1 MKQYT
6 EIIDWMEVW
15 EFSKQFILPNIG
27 LFLFW
32 TVLFVLLGLIL
43 SIVLNIVLYRKN
55 FFDRDKKYYNWI
67 VKLWIPYL
75 VIVFLYFFSMIGL
88 LYGGHS
94 IMEKENKNIAAH
106 IYSNTIG
113 TAFSSEKEKK
123 DFLHSLQNISNSSE
137 GVSRSMAQALAV
149 YIKQNNSG
157 FASVDK
163 LKNSSTSYLL
173 KKYESDVY
181 SACVYGFMKVADDKA
196 DMKNVKNIDY
206 AQFKSL
212 LKKLD
217 QAEPQK
223 IELSLQSEMGH
234 KLQSVLD
241 FVFKEILK
249 HELLFFVFFL
259 SLPFIEYL
267 IYSRLVKRPETDQNT
282 ASV

>member
-1 MKQYT
+1 
-6 EIIDWMEVW
+6 
-15 EFSKQFILPNIG
+15 
-27 LFLFW
+27 
-32 TVLFVLLGLIL
+32 
-43 SIVLNIVLYRKN
+43 
-55 FFDRDKKYYNWI
+55 
-67 VKLWIPYL
+67 
-75 VIVFLYFFSMIGL
+75 MIGL

-173 KKYESDVY
+173 KKYKSDVY

-234 KLQSVLD
+234 KLQSVFD

-249 HELLFFVFFL
+249 HELLFFLFFL

-267 IYSRLVKRPETDQNT
+267 IYSRLVKRLETDQNI

>member
-27 LFLFW
+27 LFIFW

-67 VKLWIPYL
+67 VKLWIPYF

-123 DFLHSLQNISNSSE
+123 VFLSSLQTISNSSE
-137 GVSRSMAQALAV
+137 GVSKSMAQALAI

-173 KKYESDVY
+173 KKFESDVY
-181 SACVYGFMKVADDKA
+181 SACIYGFMKVVDDKA
-196 DMKNVKNIDY
+196 DMQNVKNISY
-206 AQFKSL
+206 PQFKSL

-249 HELLFFVFFL
+249 NELLFFVFFL
-259 SLPFIEYL
+259 SLPFIECL
-267 IYSRLVKRPETDQNT
+267 IYSKFVKKPEADLNT